1 MDEKEK
7 TNHAGDPDGAAAP
20 SAGKHERNYGID
32 LLRIVCMYL
41 ICILHICGQGG
52 AMTHILG
59 KEASW
64 MTVYLLEAAGYC
76 AVNTYGMISGYVG
89 VSSRHRPS
97 RIVEL
102 WLRVFWYSSLGTL
115 IGVFVY
121 HLPVESGTLWKAIF
135 PTMWKTY
142 WYFSSYIGVFF
153 IAPYLNKM
161 ILALGKDARK
171 KLLITL
177 FLVFSVFTM
186 VPRVS
191 LTGSD
196 FLGIGSGYSF
206 VWLAVMYV
214 MGGCIRMLEDCR
226 EEGAEPAEGKS
237 AGRKDF
243 LHKSTSFYV
252 ILYLICVLI
261 TWASKFVIGY
271 ITVSAFGEQR
281 YYRLLFSYAGPTVVL
296 SAYALLMIFSRL
308 KIGKKPGREMIRLLS
323 PMAFSVYL
331 VQVQPYFWDYALKG
345 SCTFIAGKTP
355 AAALLLV
362 LGCAALLYLLCTA
375 IDIIRALVFKA
386 LNIRKCAEAF
396 TDFVLKPFRCN
407 TSA

>member
-1 MDEKEK
+1 MDERENLNLE
-7 TNHAGDPDGAAAP
+7 TRPAGAAAEEP
-20 SAGKHERNYGID
+20 GKHERNYGID
-32 LLRIVCMYL
+32 LLRIFCMYL
-41 ICILHICGQGG
+41 ICILHVCGQGG

-89 VSSRHRPS
+89 AASGHRPS

-115 IGVFVY
+115 AGVFIY
-121 HLPVESGTLWKAIF
+121 HLPVESGTLCKAIF

-153 IAPYLNKM
+153 IAPYLNRM
-161 ILALGKDARK
+161 VLALGKAAQK
-171 KLLITL
+171 KLLVTL

-186 VPRVS
+186 VPRAS
-191 LTGSD
+191 TTGSD
-196 FLGIGSGYSF
+196 FLGIGAGYSF

-214 MGGCIRMLEDCR
+214 MGGCVR
-226 EEGAEPAEGKS
+226 ELTDGVADPAEEKT
-237 AGRKDF
+237 GRKDF
-243 LHKSTSFYV
+243 LHKSTAFYV
-252 ILYLICVLI
+252 ILYIMCVLI
-261 TWASKFVIGY
+261 TWASRFVIGY

-296 SAYALLMIFSRL
+296 SAYALLMVFSRM
-308 KIGKKPGREMIRLLS
+308 KIEKKAARQAIRLIS

-345 SCTFIAGKTP
+345 ACSFIAGKNP
-355 AAALLLV
+355 AAAFLLV
-362 LGCAALLYLLCTA
+362 LSCAALLYLLCSA
-375 IDIIRALVFKA
+375 IDVVRVLIFKV
-386 LNIRKCAEAF
+386 LNIRKCAEVF
-396 TDFVLKPFRCN
+396 TDLAGKPFRRY
-407 TSA
+407 TST